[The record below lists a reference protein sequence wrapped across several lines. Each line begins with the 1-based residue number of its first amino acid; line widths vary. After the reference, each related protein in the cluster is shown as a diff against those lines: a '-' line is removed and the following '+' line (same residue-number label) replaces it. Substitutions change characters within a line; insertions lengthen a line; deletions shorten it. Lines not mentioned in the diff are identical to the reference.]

1 MRKNTAVLRRP
12 GRMRLVRTQRPEK
25 VSVSGLQVIWVSQVH
40 VVGSMDS
47 AIGSVVAGCLQLAE
61 AQCPCVG
68 LVVAGVFEGLWGSF
82 GSAMVVVSLAWV
94 KRRTS
99 RAAAG

>member
-1 MRKNTAVLRRP
+1 
-12 GRMRLVRTQRPEK
+12 
-25 VSVSGLQVIWVSQVH
+25 
-40 VVGSMDS
+40 
-47 AIGSVVAGCLQLAE
+47 
-61 AQCPCVG
+61 VG